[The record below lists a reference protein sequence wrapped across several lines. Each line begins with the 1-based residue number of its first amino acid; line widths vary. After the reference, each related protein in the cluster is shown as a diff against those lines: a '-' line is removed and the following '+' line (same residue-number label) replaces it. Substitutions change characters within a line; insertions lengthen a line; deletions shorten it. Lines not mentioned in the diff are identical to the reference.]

1 MIPVLLVMSLV
12 VFFITAILPGDVTTS
27 ILGEDATLEQR
38 AQLREQLGL
47 DDPQVVQYL
56 RWLGN
61 AILGDL
67 GVSLRS
73 KEPIIDIVL
82 QRAPVTIELTILSI
96 ILALAIGIPT
106 GIMAAT
112 RRNTFGDASARVLA
126 LAGIAIP
133 NFWLGVLLILLFSL
147 WLGVLPPSGYVPFFD
162 DPLKSLQLMIMPS
175 ITMGTGLA
183 AVIMRQTRAA
193 LLEVLSQDYI
203 RTAKAKGLRPR
214 KITYKHALRNGLIPV
229 VTVTGLQIGA
239 LMNGAVITEVVFSL
253 PGLGRMAADAI
264 FTRDLPLIQG
274 SIVVIVLAVL
284 LVNLLT
290 DIAYAYVNPRI
301 KL

>member
-47 DDPQVVQYL
+47 DDPHVVQYL

-126 LAGIAIP
+126 LAGVAIP

-147 WLGVLPPSGYVPFFD
+147 WLGMLPPSGYVPFFD

-203 RTAKAKGLRPR
+203 RTAKAKGLPPR

-284 LVNLLT
+284 VVNLLT